1 MGTWYRNLVGG
12 RTDASPEI
20 KQKVA
25 ALTAGSLTPL
35 GKMNRPRPVL
45 QHDIRYVAIELGIGG
60 WQPHSAPDVFTHI
73 TATAR
78 TKAR

>member
-35 GKMNRPRPVL
+35 GKMNRLAQFYSTTFVMWR
-45 QHDIRYVAIELGIGG
+45 
-60 WQPHSAPDVFTHI
+60 SN
-73 TATAR
+73 
-78 TKAR
+78 